1 MPARRMVRCAIC
13 KSSVREDRLSA
24 HVSRVHGDV
33 AGHHLPERIAK
44 EGESSSE
51 GVFLSAACPC
61 GGQNDNCFRCGGWG
75 YIDSISQGR
84 NQPSEFVAGTT
95 ADKKKGKNPQRPKI
109 KHSAQTGRLKSNS
122 KKCHICSAKI
132 GDLETHMRV
141 FHGGIN
147 SGVRSS
153 PVKKSRISPSSGNAD
168 RKQLRKKISSDSS
181 GGKSTRCIERNLDGA
196 RDYYSNYREQ
206 GRFGSH
212 PAHDDYGDDSDP

>member
-153 PVKKSRISPSSGNAD
+153 PVKKSRISP
-168 RKQLRKKISSDSS
+168 
-181 GGKSTRCIERNLDGA
+181 GGVKHQVQHRFIEWRNWVD
-196 RDYYSNYREQ
+196 
-206 GRFGSH
+206 
-212 PAHDDYGDDSDP
+212 